1 MNEDIKAEIR
11 KLLNDE
17 FKAEL
22 LKAVHIVCLGKA
34 IEINDEII
42 RPVYESWKYEREP
55 LKSIYLSFYL
65 GKEIMAAQD
74 EVRKANP
81 EIYESYIS
89 SIDNSMETIRE
100 DNELKDVITTDPWTP
115 TSRLLDRLQFVSA
128 KEATRWLCYDCIFFP
143 TWQSRFVEY
152 DNRFIAKN

>member
-22 LKAVHIVCLGKA
+22 LKAVRVVCLGEA

-42 RPVYESWKYEREP
+42 SPVYESWKYERDP
-55 LKSIYLSFYL
+55 LKRIYLSFYL
-65 GKEIMAAQD
+65 EKEIMAAQD

-81 EIYESYIS
+81 EIYERYIS
-89 SIDNSMETIRE
+89 SIDYFMETIRE
-100 DNELKDVITTDPWTP
+100 YNELKDVITTHPMAP
-115 TSRLLDRLQFVSA
+115 TSRLLDRLQFVG
-128 KEATRWLCYDCIFFP
+128 EATRWLCFDRIFEP
-143 TWQSRFVEY
+143 TWQSRFDKHMSETS
-152 DNRFIAKN
+152 